1 VAKTKKYKANSFN
14 TGVLPYIISDLIG
27 LDNFNKLQI
36 GETVSLPSNLPYD
49 ILQYLDEVEEVDT
62 KVKTKTTKDEEKS

>member
-1 VAKTKKYKANSFN
+1 MAKTKKYKANSFN